1 MSDPRCLTIE
11 HATDLTIDTRRL
23 NDRNGYQNVDLVKQP
38 TDPML
43 ETTVVSLRNAH
54 RSTASLSR
62 WCRGFVD
69 DEIVDAVVD
78 DDDDDDGS
86 CVKKGLQHCC

>member
-1 MSDPRCLTIE
+1 MAKCESRILMLSISDTHWAIMSDPRCLTIE

-62 WCRGFVD
+62 
-69 DEIVDAVVD
+69 
-78 DDDDDDGS
+78 
-86 CVKKGLQHCC
+86 